1 MAGKEA
7 RGALRR
13 RCASESPQWRKVM
26 GFEKS
31 HRYGAIPAVAAL
43 MSFATAGV
51 IAQDNYPARPVR
63 LIVASSPGGGT
74 DASARI
80 VANKL
85 SEVLGQQVVVDNRPG
100 AATMIGAEVTARA
113 APDGYT
119 LLLTNSSMTIVP
131 SMRKNPPME
140 VLRGLAPISLVS
152 TNPQILV
159 GHPSLPA
166 KDTRQLIAFA
176 RSRPGQLN
184 YAAGSYGGN
193 VHLCMALFVQ
203 MAGVDIV
210 YVPYKSGNAGLVDVL
225 AGQVPLIMASILSA
239 LPHTKSGKLRAYGVT
254 TAERSPAVPSVPT
267 IAEGGVAGYDASQW
281 FGMLAPL
288 ATPRT
293 IVNKLHGDL
302 LTTLKDP
309 EVQKRFAFDGS
320 RAIWS
325 ASPDEFG
332 KFIRSEEAKWA
343 KVIKDAGIK
352 PVN

>member
-1 MAGKEA
+1 MRIEQYRLYGLVSAMALVA
-7 RGALRR
+7 SGA
-13 RCASESPQWRKVM
+13 
-26 GFEKS
+26 F
-31 HRYGAIPAVAAL
+31 
-43 MSFATAGV
+43 
-51 IAQDNYPARPVR
+51 AQDSYPSRPVR

-85 SEVLGQQVVVDNRPG
+85 SDVLGQQVIVDNRPG

-131 SMRKNPPME
+131 SMRKNPPLE
-140 VLRGLAPISLVS
+140 ILRGLAPISLVS

-176 RSRPGQLN
+176 KARPGQLN

-210 YVPYKSGNAGLVDVL
+210 YVPYKSGNAGL
-225 AGQVPLIMASILSA
+225 
-239 LPHTKSGKLRAYGVT
+239 
-254 TAERSPAVPSVPT
+254 
-267 IAEGGVAGYDASQW
+267 
-281 FGMLAPL
+281 
-288 ATPRT
+288 
-293 IVNKLHGDL
+293 
-302 LTTLKDP
+302 
-309 EVQKRFAFDGS
+309 
-320 RAIWS
+320 
-325 ASPDEFG
+325 
-332 KFIRSEEAKWA
+332 
-343 KVIKDAGIK
+343 
-352 PVN
+352 